1 MRRVNTHVGNSL
13 YRDSLNSSFKMSK
26 ADIAQKLSCP
36 DFIKSDLGLEM
47 PEPKKE
53 SFWRRFA
60 NLMDVGILKDGI
72 YLNILFGLSIFYVA
86 EMNFKMVTPF
96 FLANLGYSKADTA
109 YCLSISALTDILAR
123 VIVPPICDK
132 TKVSKRL
139 VFMVSIGFVAITRSS
154 ELKYEDMKANPQ
166 PLFLF

>member
-1 MRRVNTHVGNSL
+1 MESHIRRVNTHVGTSL
-13 YRDSLNSSFKMSK
+13 YRDSFNSSFKFSK
-26 ADIAQKLSCP
+26 ADISQKLSCP
-36 DFIKSDLGLEM
+36 DFIKSDIGLEM

-53 SFWRRFA
+53 TFWRRFMT
-60 NLMDVGILKDGI
+60 LMDVGLLKDAI

-96 FLANLGYSKADTA
+96 FLANLGFSKADTA

-139 VFMVSIGFVAITRSS
+139 VFMVSILFVAITRSS
-154 ELKYEDMKANPQ
+154 ESS
-166 PLFLF
+166 